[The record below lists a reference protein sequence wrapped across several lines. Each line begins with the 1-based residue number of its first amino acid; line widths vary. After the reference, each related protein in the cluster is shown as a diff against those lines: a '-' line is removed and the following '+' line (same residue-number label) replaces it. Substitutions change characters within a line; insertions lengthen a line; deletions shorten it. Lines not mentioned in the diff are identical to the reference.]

1 MVIQYVQVQGHTHL
15 DWNGHEAQPPF
26 INKMKDHVKIW
37 TKSTEKVKIHPQR
50 PNPE

>member
-1 MVIQYVQVQGHTHL
+1 MDDTYKTKVSKV
-15 DWNGHEAQPPF
+15 DWNGREARPPF